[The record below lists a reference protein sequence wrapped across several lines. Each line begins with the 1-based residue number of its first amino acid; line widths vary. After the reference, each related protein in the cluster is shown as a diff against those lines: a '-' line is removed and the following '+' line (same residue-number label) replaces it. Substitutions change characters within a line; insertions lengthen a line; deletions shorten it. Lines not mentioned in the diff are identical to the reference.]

1 MDDGQHD
8 LLAEPPVRKILVVED
23 DPALGKLIVRRL
35 ERTGFTATAVTDGNQ
50 ALVAWQPDTVMLVD
64 QKLPDMTGRQLIARL
79 REKGHTPAFIVM
91 TGQGDERLAVEMMK
105 LGADDYLVKTIDFID
120 VLPQAFTRLFV
131 RVETEKRLAQ
141 AEADRNRLEAQLRQ
155 EQRLSAIGTLASG
168 VAHEI
173 NNPLNVI
180 INYAQL
186 ILDRLPP
193 REHQLLEFCQEILDE
208 GQRITNIVR
217 NLLSFSRV
225 EQSSHRPESP
235 KQLVEGVLSLVGKL
249 LEKDEVTLN
258 LEVEPELPM
267 ISCSAPQI
275 QQVILN
281 LIVNGRD
288 ALNERYPGYHPQKF
302 LAVHLSRTPGDPG
315 CIRFSVS
322 DHGNGVPESIRDKL
336 FHPFFTTK
344 DPDKGTGLGLS
355 ICQTIAHEHGGR
367 LSFES
372 VPGEGTSFFL
382 DVPACG
388 SAGP

>member
-35 ERTGFTATAVTDGNQ
+35 GRTGFTATAVTSGSQ
-50 ALVAWQPDTVMLVD
+50 ALAVWQPDTVMLVD

>member
-1 MDDGQHD
+1 MDEGQHD
-8 LLAEPPVRKILVVED
+8 ILAEPPVRKILVVED

-35 ERTGFTATAVTDGNQ
+35 GRTGFTATAVTSGSQ
-50 ALVAWQPDTVMLVD
+50 ALAVWQPDTVMLVD
-64 QKLPDMTGRQLIARL
+64 QKLPDMTGRQLIDQL

-131 RVETEKRLAQ
+131 RVETERRLAQ

-288 ALNERYPGYHPQKF
+288 ALNERYPGYHPQKS
-302 LAVHLSRTPGDPG
+302 LAVHLSRTPGDPD

-355 ICQTIAHEHGGR
+355 ICQTIAHEHAGR

-388 SAGP
+388 SADP

>member
-64 QKLPDMTGRQLIARL
+64 QKLPDMTGRQLIAQL

>member
-1 MDDGQHD
+1 
-8 LLAEPPVRKILVVED
+8 
-23 DPALGKLIVRRL
+23 
-35 ERTGFTATAVTDGNQ
+35 
-50 ALVAWQPDTVMLVD
+50 
-64 QKLPDMTGRQLIARL
+64 
-79 REKGHTPAFIVM
+79 
-91 TGQGDERLAVEMMK
+91 
-105 LGADDYLVKTIDFID
+105 
-120 VLPQAFTRLFV
+120 
-131 RVETEKRLAQ
+131 
-141 AEADRNRLEAQLRQ
+141 
-155 EQRLSAIGTLASG
+155 
-168 VAHEI
+168 
-173 NNPLNVI
+173 
-180 INYAQL
+180 
-186 ILDRLPP
+186 
-193 REHQLLEFCQEILDE
+193 
-208 GQRITNIVR
+208 
-217 NLLSFSRV
+217 LSFSRV